1 MLKIN
6 YQKIAVRALL
16 IISAPFI
23 AVAMMVHIVWLAL
36 KPSTKYE
43 SFEKLCQYYKI
54 NN

>member
-6 YQKIAVRALL
+6 LNKVAVRALL
-16 IISAPFI
+16 IISAPV
-23 AVAMMVHIVWLAL
+23 VALFLMIHILYLAL

-43 SFEKLCQYYKI
+43 ELEKLCQYYKI

>member
-6 YQKIAVRALL
+6 YQKVAVRALL
-16 IISAPFI
+16 IVSAPFI
-23 AVAMMVHIVWLAL
+23 AAMLVVHIVWLAL

-43 SFEKLCQYYKI
+43 ELEQLCQYYKI

>member
-6 YQKIAVRALL
+6 FEKILVRLLL
-16 IISAPFI
+16 IISAPFV
-23 AVAMMVHIVWLAL
+23 AAMMMIHIVWLAL

-43 SFEKLCQYYKI
+43 ELEQLCQYYKI

>member
-6 YQKIAVRALL
+6 FNKVAVRAVL
-16 IISAPFI
+16 IISAPV
-23 AVAMMVHIVWLAL
+23 VALFLMIHILYLAL

-43 SFEKLCQYYKI
+43 SFENLCSYYKI

>member
-6 YQKIAVRALL
+6 FNKVAVRALL
-16 IISAPFI
+16 IITAPFI

-43 SFEKLCQYYKI
+43 ELEQFCQYYKI